1 MWRLGWRDDV
11 WAVLDQTFDLIVIG
25 GGITGAGIFLEASRQ
40 GLNTLLLEA
49 GDFASGTSSRSSKL
63 VHGGFRYLRNGQIK
77 ITYDSVRERERLLK
91 EQRGLIN
98 ELGFIIASY
107 KGNRIPMWVLGLGLS
122 VYDLLA
128 FKWGHKYYKPER
140 ILDLCSFL
148 NSQELQGGYRYF
160 DALTDDARLVLKT
173 VKSGVESGGIALN
186 YARVE
191 QILRSKSHQVAG
203 VVMRDMSPERGG
215 RTAEIKSN
223 AVINATG
230 AWAEDVLELA
240 SGSPNRSGK
249 LRLLRGSHLVFSQVK
264 LPLTR
269 AISIWHP
276 RDKRP
281 VFAFPWEGV
290 TLVGTTDVDSD
301 EEISSNPSI
310 SSAEIEYLLE
320 FVQFA
325 FPSLEINEGD
335 IQSTYSGYRSV
346 IDTGKVD
353 PSKESREYFY
363 WYDDGCLTVAGGK
376 LTTFHLMADQALN
389 LLRKRIKSWDGN
401 PRQTRPENPPSIRLF
416 VNSPIETRTGIRLIG
431 RYGNELMPMIN
442 ELEENEFQPIESSIN
457 LWAEIRWA
465 AKTGGII
472 HLEDLLLRR
481 VRLATLLPLGG
492 FSVMD
497 RIKKIMMEEL
507 NWDDWRWTE
516 EITRYRLLLSK
527 SYSIKVNPVDEP

>member
-1 MWRLGWRDDV
+1 MWRLGWRDRV
-11 WAVLDQTFDLIVIG
+11 WESLDQTFDLIVIG

-40 GLNTLLLEA
+40 GLKTLLLEA
-49 GDFASGTSSRSSKL
+49 ADFASGTSSRSSKL

-91 EQRGLIN
+91 DQRGLIN

-107 KGNRIPMWVLGLGLS
+107 KGDRIPMWVLGAGLS

-128 FKWGHKYYKPER
+128 FKWGHKYYQPDR
-140 ILDLCSFL
+140 ILDLCSCL
-148 NSQELQGGYRYF
+148 NAQDLRGGYRYF

-173 VKSGVESGGIALN
+173 IKLGVEIGSIALN

-191 QILRSKSHQVAG
+191 KILRTTNHQTAG
-203 VVMRDMSPERGG
+203 VAIRDMSPERNP
-215 RTAEIKSN
+215 RTEEVRAR

-230 AWAEDVLELA
+230 AWAEDVLDIA
-240 SGSPNRSGK
+240 SSASSRTRK
-249 LRLLRGSHLVFSQVK
+249 LRLLRGSHLVFSQAT

-290 TLVGTTDVDSD
+290 TLVGTTDVDSK
-301 EEISSNPSI
+301 EAISTNPSI
-310 SSAEIEYLLE
+310 SPGEIEYLLE

-325 FPSLEINEGD
+325 FPGLELDEDD

-353 PSKESREYFY
+353 PSKESREYFF
-363 WYDDGCLTVAGGK
+363 WYDNGCLTVAGGK
-376 LTTFHLMADQALN
+376 LTTFHLVAIQALEHI
-389 LLRKRIKSWDGN
+389 RKRINGWEVTQEHTK
-401 PRQTRPENPPSIRLF
+401 PANPPSISLF
-416 VNSPIETRTGIRLIG
+416 VDSPIETRTGIRMIG
-431 RYGNELMPMIN
+431 RYGNELIPMVN
-442 ELEENEFQPIESSIN
+442 EVDENEFQPIESSIN

-465 AKTGGII
+465 ARTEGII

-481 VRLATLLPLGG
+481 VRLANLLPRGG
-492 FSVMD
+492 FEVLD
-497 RIKKIMMEEL
+497 RIKKIVIEEL
-507 NWDDWRWTE
+507 NWEDWRWVE
-516 EITRYRLLLSK
+516 EINRYRSLLGK
-527 SYSIKVNPVDEP
+527 SYSLKVSPADES

>member
-107 KGNRIPMWVLGLGLS
+107 KGNRVPMWVLGLGLS

>member
-1 MWRLGWRDDV
+1 MWRLGWRDQV
-11 WAVLDQTFDLIVIG
+11 WSALDQTFDLIVIG

-77 ITYDSVRERERLLK
+77 ITYDSVRERERLLR
-91 EQRGLIN
+91 EQRGLIS

-107 KGNRIPMWVLGLGLS
+107 KGNQIPMWVLGLGLS

-128 FKWGHKYYKPER
+128 FKWGHKYYKPEG
-140 ILDLCSFL
+140 ILDLCSCL

-173 VKSGVESGGIALN
+173 IKSGVESGGIALN

-191 QILRSKSHQVAG
+191 QILRSKSHQAAG
-203 VVMRDMSPERGG
+203 VVMRDMSPDAGE
-215 RTAEIKSN
+215 RTAEIKAN

-230 AWAEDVLELA
+230 AWVEDVLEFA
-240 SGSPNRSGK
+240 SSAPSRSKK
-249 LRLLRGSHLVFSQVK
+249 LRLLRGSHLVFSQGK

-290 TLVGTTDVDSD
+290 TLVGTTDVDSN
-301 EEISSNPSI
+301 EAIRTNPSI
-310 SSAEIEYLLE
+310 SPAEIEYLLE

-325 FPSLEINEGD
+325 FPSLGLDEGD

-346 IDTGKVD
+346 IDTGKID

-376 LTTFHLMADQALN
+376 LTTFHLMADQALK
-389 LLRKRIKSWDGN
+389 LLRKRINGWEGKQEEN
-401 PRQTRPENPPSIRLF
+401 RFANPPSIRLF

-431 RYGNELMPMIN
+431 RYGNEVMPMIN
-442 ELEENEFQPIESSIN
+442 ELDEDEFQPIESSIN

-481 VRLATLLPLGG
+481 VRLATILPLGG

-497 RIKKIMMEEL
+497 RIKKIMIEEL
-507 NWDDWRWTE
+507 NWDAWRWTE
-516 EITRYRLLLSK
+516 ELKRYRLLLGN
-527 SYSIKVNPVDEP
+527 SYSIEVNTVDES